1 MVRQNPLTLVTP
13 VVPARRDK
21 LNEVLMQLRADLE
34 KGEPQQFQDIDT
46 IHYFRLVLMEAQP
59 PDEKGVSYPA
69 KFVLSTDYDGD
80 EEIQLEALA
89 NKSGQLMD
97 SFYENCEGYPAPA
110 TRTSASRVEYFKKWR
125 IKPSAFFAG
134 APGRTLVQI
143 RKENEL
149 RNYIWNFLHDSKW
162 GNQSAVQIHKTIRDN
177 VSAKTEFQWAR
188 QKAPLPSENWLGLA
202 LLGLILLVL
211 LPFILIWIIVI
222 HFRYETTDKP
232 LGLTPSQIDGAHTRN
247 LEEYEDFHN
256 QNQFTQLL
264 IMKPQKMRLITL
276 QGLMLFAK
284 SLINNLFVRGKLM
297 GIPTIHFARWLM
309 MDGDRRM
316 LFFSNFDGSWQQYLG
331 DFIDKSG
338 WGLTG
343 IWSNTENFPRTKF
356 LFAGG
361 AYDEEHFLAWS
372 RYYQIPTAVW
382 YCAYPNLSIKNV
394 MNNTYIRNELMME
407 PDEKRSQQFLNR
419 F

>member
-13 VVPARRDK
+13 VIPANRDK
-21 LNEVLMQLRADLE
+21 LDAFLMQVRGDLE
-34 KGEPQQFQDIDT
+34 KGVHHSFQDVDT

-59 PDEKGVSYPA
+59 PDEKGISYPA

-80 EEIQLEALA
+80 EDAQLTALA
-89 NKSGQLMD
+89 TNCADLMD
-97 SFYENCEGYPAPA
+97 KFYENCEGYPQASTRTPA
-110 TRTSASRVEYFKKWR
+110 TRKEYMKQWR
-125 IKPSAFFAG
+125 LMPRAFFAG
-134 APGRTLVQI
+134 APSRTLVQI
-143 RKENEL
+143 RKESDL
-149 RNYIWNFLHDSKW
+149 RNYIWNMIHNGKW
-162 GNQSAVQIHKTIRDN
+162 NGQSATQIHKFIKDSIN
-177 VSAKTEFQWAR
+177 SKSEFQWAKE
-188 QKAPLPSENWLGLA
+188 KAVLPSENWFGMA
-202 LLGLILLVL
+202 LLGIKLLVL
-211 LPFILIWIIVI
+211 LPFIIIWTIII
-222 HFRYETTDKP
+222 HFAYERTDKP
-232 LGLTPSQIDGAHTRN
+232 LGLTPSQVDGNHIRN
-247 LEEYEDFHN
+247 LEAYEDFHN

-264 IMKPQKMRLITL
+264 IMKPGKMRLMTL

-284 SLINNLFVRGKLM
+284 ALINNLFVRGKLM

-343 IWSNTENFPRTKF
+343 IWSNTEKFPKTTM
-356 LFAGG
+356 LFTGG
-361 AYDEEHFLAWS
+361 AYDAEHFLAWS

-407 PDEKRSQQFLNR
+407 PGEKVSQRFLNR